1 MDHGTAATIG
11 SVVVSVVG
19 LLWGIVSFGFNK
31 KTEETAED
39 ITVSTRL
46 ESLEKWQASVTMS
59 IETLRRDI
67 EHVRE
72 ISDIKDE
79 AANERLKRMEQKLDE
94 LLELVISILTSTPP

>member
-1 MDHGTAATIG
+1 MDLGTAATVG

-19 LLWGIVSFGFNK
+19 LLWGIASFGFSK
-31 KTEETAED
+31 KTEDADED
-39 ITVSTRL
+39 TDVSNRL

-72 ISDIKDE
+72 ISDIKDD
-79 AANERLKRMEQKLDE
+79 AANERLRRMEQKLDE
-94 LLELVISILTSTPP
+94 LLELIISIVKERG